1 MNSPVRSGT
10 SSRTDYPVGG
20 ATSLPV
26 RVAAPEPEPQ
36 RNRAPTF
43 PGSLTTRSI
52 DENSA
57 SGANVG
63 AAIGATDRDG
73 DTLTYSLTG
82 DRCRVLHHQ

>member
-1 MNSPVRSGT
+1 MNHN
-10 SSRTDYPVGG
+10 VGCPCVVTVG
-20 ATSLPV
+20 
-26 RVAAPEPEPQ
+26 VAAPEPEPQ

-63 AAIGATDRDG
+63 AAIGATDADRDR
-73 DTLTYSLTG
+73 LTYALGGT
-82 DRCRVLHHQ
+82 DAFFVHHQ